1 MITAKQDEA
10 LRFAQSVEQVIREA
24 QGAGGRP
31 LRAIAS
37 ALEARGVGTP
47 QGKKWSPMQVSN
59 VLKRLAV
66 N

>member
-1 MITAKQDEA
+1 
-10 LRFAQSVEQVIREA
+10 
-24 QGAGGRP
+24 